1 MEPVCT
7 IAPPRP
13 AAFMA
18 FAAACAMKNLP
29 LRMMFRK
36 RSYSSSVTSKNGF
49 GPKMAGVVEQDV
61 QTAKAIERCLYRC
74 FSCRRQG
81 NVAHMGD
88 SALSGRVDLLGSG
101 LSFGGI
107 ASDDNDRTVFRDES
121 GRHFLA
127 DA

>member
-1 MEPVCT
+1 MDPVCT

-36 RSYSSSVTSKNGF
+36 RSYSSSVTSRKGF
-49 GPKMAGVVEQDV
+49 GPKIPALLNRTSRRAE
-61 QTAKAIERCLYRC
+61 AIERCLHRC
-74 FSCRRQG
+74 LSGRRQG

-88 SALSGRVDLLGSG
+88 STLSGRVDLLGCG
-101 LSFGGI
+101 FSFGGI
-107 ASDDNDRTVFRDES
+107 ASDDDDRSTFSDKS